1 MIKIYKPTS
10 PGRRDQTALKVVYDK
25 ITSQERKKLTK
36 DLKGPKGRSNGRISV
51 KHQSRGAKKHLR
63 LIDFKRDNHDIQGN
77 VAAIVYDPNRSAN
90 IALIYYVN
98 GDKRF
103 ILATESMKK
112 GDTVISG
119 EQVDIREG
127 NSTVLRRIPN
137 GTPIHNIELY
147 PGAGGRFVKSAGN
160 QAVIT
165 AKDGDKVNVKMPS
178 GEVRVFNA
186 NCFATIGRVSNFEW
200 NLVKLGKAGRNRHRG
215 VRPTTR
221 GIAQTVN
228 DHIMGGKYS
237 RRIGKQPADEYGN
250 LSKGKKTRKRKHTN
264 RFIVRDRRA

>member
-10 PGRRDQTALKVVYDK
+10 PGRRNQTALKVAYDK
-25 ITSQERKKLTK
+25 IETKDKKKLTTS
-36 DLKGPKGRSNGRISV
+36 LKGPKGRSNGRISV

-63 LIDFKRDNHDIQGN
+63 IVDFKRDNHNIKG
-77 VAAIVYDPNRSAN
+77 VVKGIVYDPNRSAN
-90 IALIYYVN
+90 LALVYYVN

-103 ILATESMKK
+103 ILATENMSK

-119 EQVDIREG
+119 PTVELREG
-127 NSTVLRRIPN
+127 NSTILKRIPN
-137 GTPIHNIELY
+137 GTPIHNIEMY
-147 PGAGGRFVKSAGN
+147 TGAGGKFVKSAGN

-165 AKDGDKVNVKMPS
+165 AKDGDKVNIKMPS
-178 GEVRVFNA
+178 GEIRVFNA
-186 NCFATIGRVSNFEW
+186 NNYATIGRVSNFEW
-200 NLVKLGKAGRNRHRG
+200 NLVNIGKAGRNRHKG
-215 VRPTTR
+215 IRPTTR

-250 LSKGKKTRKRKHTN
+250 LSKGKKTRKRKNTN
-264 RFIVRDRRA
+264 RFIVKDRRS